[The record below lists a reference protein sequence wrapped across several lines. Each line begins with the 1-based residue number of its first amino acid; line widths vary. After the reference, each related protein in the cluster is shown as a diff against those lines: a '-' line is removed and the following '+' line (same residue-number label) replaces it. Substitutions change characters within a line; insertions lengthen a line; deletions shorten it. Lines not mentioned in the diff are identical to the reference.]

1 VDYRKVQIA
10 LWAVLLTLQVFLLTS
25 LAFPLLV
32 QSRIETEGL
41 EYFDMSNTFS
51 KRLAVNGQL
60 SVNEQNKLLA
70 LAKDYEQII
79 RAHSNLEAS
88 MANEVLGLY
97 GWLMVF
103 VAITLVVQ
111 ILLAV
116 VSLKRPSR
124 GGGTNLVRD

>member
-1 VDYRKVQIA
+1 MDYRKVQIA

-60 SVNEQNKLLA
+60 SVNEQNKLIA